1 MSLVVE
7 VVRSGFVESR
17 HQARMLTLDAAGRP
31 VEAHGAVHVPA
42 SPRSS
47 MKPLQA
53 LGMLRAGLGLSGEL
67 LALACASHAGEPYHV
82 EGVRKILAG
91 AGLDES
97 ALRCPEDYPEDRA
110 VTDRGRVYMNCSG
123 KHAAML
129 ATCVQNDW
137 PLATY
142 LEPPHPLQRAIRAT
156 VEELTGERMVASG
169 VDGCGAPLFFVSMLG
184 VARAFAALALSTEAG
199 TDDGAG
205 ERTEHDVGGRAQG
218 RAEGRGEDGAEGRAE
233 GRDEGGAEGGEG
245 RRAGGRTGGRA
256 EGGTDEGTQVD
267 PVSTVSTAGRR
278 PRVVFDAMRAHPDWT
293 SGTHRPEA
301 ALMRALPG
309 LVVKAGAE
317 GFQAFVFEDGRA
329 GVIKVEDGA
338 GRGRTPLTVAALR
351 TLGLTSPE
359 LDALATQPVLGGGRP
374 VGELR
379 VR

>member
-1 MSLVVE
+1 
-7 VVRSGFVESR
+7 
-17 HQARMLTLDAAGRP
+17 
-31 VEAHGAVHVPA
+31 
-42 SPRSS
+42 

-67 LALACASHAGEPYHV
+67 LALACASHSGEAYHV

-91 AGLDES
+91 AGLEES
-97 ALRCPEDYPEDRA
+97 ALRCPEDYPEDRT

-129 ATCVQNDW
+129 ATCALNDW
-137 PLATY
+137 PLETY

-156 VEELTGERMVASG
+156 VEELTGERVPATG
-169 VDGCGAPLFFVSMLG
+169 VDGCGAPLFFISMLG
-184 VARAFAALALSTEAG
+184 VARAFASLALST
-199 TDDGAG
+199 
-205 ERTEHDVGGRAQG
+205 
-218 RAEGRGEDGAEGRAE
+218 
-233 GRDEGGAEGGEG
+233 
-245 RRAGGRTGGRA
+245 AGGRSRA
-256 EGGTDEGTQVD
+256 
-267 PVSTVSTAGRR
+267 
-278 PRVVFDAMRAHPDWT
+278 VFDAMRAHPEWT

-309 LVVKAGAE
+309 LLVKAGAE
-317 GFQAFVFEDGRA
+317 GFQAFAFEDGRA
-329 GVIKVEDGA
+329 GAVKVEDGA

-359 LDALATQPVLGGGRP
+359 LDALAAQPVLGGGRP

>member
-17 HQARMLTLDAAGRP
+17 HQARMLTLDATGHP
-31 VEAHGAVHVPA
+31 VEARGAVHVPA

-67 LALACASHAGEPYHV
+67 LALACASHSGEPYHV
-82 EGVRKILAG
+82 DGVRRILAG
-91 AGLDES
+91 AGLAES

-129 ATCVQNDW
+129 ATCALNDW
-137 PLATY
+137 PLETY

-156 VEELTGERMVASG
+156 VEELTGERVAASG

-184 VARAFAALALSTEAG
+184 VARAFASLAVSEEG
-199 TDDGAG
+199 SGQ
-205 ERTEHDVGGRAQG
+205 RT
-218 RAEGRGEDGAEGRAE
+218 
-233 GRDEGGAEGGEG
+233 
-245 RRAGGRTGGRA
+245 
-256 EGGTDEGTQVD
+256 
-267 PVSTVSTAGRR
+267 
-278 PRVVFDAMRAHPDWT
+278 VFDAMRAHPEWT
-293 SGTHRPEA
+293 SGTHRSEA

-309 LVVKAGAE
+309 LMVKAGAE
-317 GFQAFVFEDGRA
+317 GFQAFAYEDGRA
-329 GVIKVEDGA
+329 GAIKVEDGS
-338 GRGRTPLTVAALR
+338 GRGRAPLTVAALR

-359 LDALATQPVLGGGRP
+359 LDALAAQPVLGGGRP

-379 VR
+379 IR

>member
-17 HQARMLTLDAAGRP
+17 HQARMLTLDATGTP
-31 VEAHGAVHVPA
+31 VAVHGAVHVPA

-82 EGVRKILAG
+82 EGVRRILAG
-91 AGLDES
+91 AGLEES
-97 ALRCPEDYPEDRA
+97 ALRCPEDYPEDRT

-129 ATCVQNDW
+129 ATCVRNDW
-137 PLATY
+137 PLETY
-142 LEPPHPLQRAIRAT
+142 LEPRHPLQRAIRAT
-156 VEELTGERMVASG
+156 VEELTGERVLASG
-169 VDGCGAPLFFVSMLG
+169 VDGCGAPLFFISMLG
-184 VARAFAALALSTEAG
+184 VARAFATLALAPESSTSPAGSPDSATRPADSPEGGPEA
-199 TDDGAG
+199 
-205 ERTEHDVGGRAQG
+205 
-218 RAEGRGEDGAEGRAE
+218 
-233 GRDEGGAEGGEG
+233 GAEGGPERG
-245 RRAGGRTGGRA
+245 T
-256 EGGTDEGTQVD
+256 EGGVG
-267 PVSTVSTAGRR
+267 
-278 PRVVFDAMRAHPDWT
+278 PRGVFDAMREHPEWT

-309 LVVKAGAE
+309 LLVKAGAE

-359 LDALATQPVLGGGRP
+359 LDALAAQPVLGGGRP

-379 VR
+379 VSRPLSPLP